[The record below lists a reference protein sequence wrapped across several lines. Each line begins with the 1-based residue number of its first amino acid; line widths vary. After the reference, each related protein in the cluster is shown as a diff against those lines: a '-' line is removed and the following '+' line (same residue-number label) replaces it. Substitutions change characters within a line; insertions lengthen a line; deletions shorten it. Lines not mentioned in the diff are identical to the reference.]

1 MKQAMNI
8 PRVTSR
14 RQPFSTPPS
23 NVRPPPT
30 AIPLEEF
37 SNQRDGPA
45 PTHRHVHMA
54 PTPPR
59 EGVSSE
65 LPSRGLGAAL
75 LDSSLS
81 SELFVEQHIAKIVN
95 DIEQDETLMEDNPIS
110 EQLRL
115 ALLREMPEP
124 LTLKRT
130 VRRKL
135 LKTVS
140 QKSKHSPIKFRKRI
154 KYRLGIYATKFK
166 SAVKSVLYSFE
177 LWYSS
182 VKQIEGHYGSG
193 VATYF
198 KFFRWLFILNGAV
211 SLCSLLFVVVPQILH
226 QCLQQDKNNRSE
238 LLNSS
243 AVEEQAAYM
252 SLEKSNMMIEEHNST
267 SWFLVNTPLPLFD
280 EDVLKST
287 QTSSNKSGFSP
298 GNIFTGEGFFTN
310 SILYYGHYTSE
321 NLELIPG
328 LYYSM
333 PMAYFFTALWCYLFI
348 FLSLSISMAKSYRR
362 SFIEASGGV
371 KNMYAHKV
379 LCGWD
384 FSVATTEAAYLKSR
398 SIFNELKELLSED
411 AKHYEKRTF
420 LGSLYITVVQLAVHV
435 LSTVILLGTGTVMWL
450 MLNAHLI
457 TDSRMSM
464 MMALI
469 VTLILTVAPVIFSW
483 LVRFEEYRNPRTAL
497 YVTLLRTFCLEVVIV
512 GVLVTFW
519 LQEKN
524 DSCWETSLGQEVY
537 RLVLMDFL
545 IAIVGTSLSE
555 LVRRRIY
562 ETLWK
567 GIGVPEFDIARNTLN
582 LIYNQTLFFVGF
594 FFSPLLS
601 FIIVIKMFITFYIKK
616 IGVLKNC
623 QPSVRSWRAAQT
635 QTVFLVLSFLSLLGV
650 IIAYGY
656 ILTQVKASNC
666 GPFRGYDNMYQMI
679 LEELFQLKQDSDFFK
694 FIMFFTKPGVV
705 AGILVA
711 MCVGVYY
718 LRAQSKAQEHMVNIL
733 QEMLIVEAKDKEF
746 LLTNLSKVTRGTC
759 VSQMRPGRH
768 HTLVARRK
776 STLRVRKGEYL
787 ESGDQPRRDESHSS
801 SGSISDWGVTTGET
815 FVEGL
820 STDSSH
826 SHIGEAARRY
836 YAGHHS
842 KSNISSFLPSSSSDD
857 LLLLDSQS
865 GSSAQ
870 SGESGRIRKLRRL

>member
-154 KYRLGIYATKFK
+154 KYRLGIYATK
-166 SAVKSVLYSFE
+166 
-177 LWYSS
+177 
-182 VKQIEGHYGSG
+182 
-193 VATYF
+193 
-198 KFFRWLFILNGAV
+198 
-211 SLCSLLFVVVPQILH
+211 
-226 QCLQQDKNNRSE
+226 
-238 LLNSS
+238 
-243 AVEEQAAYM
+243 
-252 SLEKSNMMIEEHNST
+252 
-267 SWFLVNTPLPLFD
+267 
-280 EDVLKST
+280 
-287 QTSSNKSGFSP
+287 
-298 GNIFTGEGFFTN
+298 GFFTN